1 MHLKI
6 TKKVVIHLSHHIKV
20 HIFQGPYKNRTQKFM
35 KTHLL
40 VCIPTISRE
49 NILKVQKIYISR
61 YTSALPRAT
70 SPEKNQLTGKG
81 SYHHS
86 QVQTRDSV
94 STRLDEAVT
103 PMSNNG
109 RRDYDRYD
117 QQRRSHDRQDQR
129 RDRYDH
135 SNDRNDPRRD
145 RYDRY

>member
-1 MHLKI
+1 MHI
-6 TKKVVIHLSHHIKV
+6 QQ
-20 HIFQGPYKNRTQKFM
+20 F
-35 KTHLL
+35 L
-40 VCIPTISRE
+40 VK
-49 NILKVQKIYISR
+49 NILKVQKISIFR

-103 PMSNNG
+103 PMQNNG

>member
-1 MHLKI
+1 MYYISHI
-6 TKKVVIHLSHHIKV
+6 TIKYIV
-20 HIFQGPYKNRTQKFM
+20 SQSPYKNRTQTIHESSLACVHFLHFFVK
-35 KTHLL
+35 KLL
-40 VCIPTISRE
+40 ILVQIS
-49 NILKVQKIYISR
+49 NSR

-103 PMSNNG
+103 PMQNNG

>member
-1 MHLKI
+1 MSQFTFKYIFSKVLTKIGLK
-6 TKKVVIHLSHHIKV
+6 
-20 HIFQGPYKNRTQKFM
+20 QFM

-40 VCIPTISRE
+40 VCISTIFGE
-49 NILKVQKIYISR
+49 NILRVQKNFIFR

-103 PMSNNG
+103 PMQNNG